1 MKSEHLPTARGSHTV
16 NFALVPGLHNL
27 YRWSAAQT
35 ELSYRLHIL
44 PFPFCNKSYGE
55 VSTLVFG
62 TVRLDALSHVQ
73 ETAGV

>member
-27 YRWSAAQT
+27 QMVSST
-35 ELSYRLHIL
+35 EFRYRLHIL

-55 VSTLVFG
+55 VSTPGFD